1 MNFVATALL
10 CLLAGPLIPLAT
22 AQHRPAHK
30 PQAADPAPS
39 AATANRAYL
48 SERYVIEEYNTIF
61 RFENDG
67 RGERTL
73 VARIRIQ
80 NDAAAKQFSELSFD
94 FDANTE
100 ELTASF
106 VRVRKP
112 DGTAINAGPEAITEE
127 TASAVRDAPAYANAK
142 EKHISVPPLQPGD
155 VLEYEI
161 VTRVIRPK
169 AAGEF
174 WTQHAF
180 LKNAIVL
187 DERLEI
193 RVPQGRSVTI
203 RSANFP
209 YSTDAISSKGR
220 VIYRWKHSNLARPAE
235 DNESPSPS
243 QPKRQSDIQLT
254 TFTSWDDVSRWYAKI
269 ARNSTEPTPEIRAKA
284 AELIAN
290 RSSGLDKIQALYE
303 YVARTIR
310 YVDLPFGA
318 GGFAPHSAAEV
329 FKNQYGDAK
338 DKHALLAAMLQ
349 TAGVNADA
357 VLIPQSQKLD
367 VSSPS
372 PSQFDHVVTSTAY
385 GGKIIWMDSA
395 PEVAPFEFLSPSL
408 RHKPALLVASD
419 GTGKIVETPAD
430 PPFLSTQRVEVEG
443 RVSDLGKL
451 AAHIHYQI
459 RGDNEFV
466 LRLAFRRTPASQWR
480 DLGQTI
486 LTLDGL
492 HGDVTLAK
500 SSDPL
505 DTRQPFE
512 VDLEYTQSNFL
523 DWSSKKAKVALPLLS
538 IGTPDAPKNS
548 AQPIALGS
556 PLDVATRLKLSLP
569 SGFVAETPVG
579 IAVTRDYAEFKS
591 SYRFQDRT
599 LTAQRSL
606 AFKMRDLPASRRGDY
621 LAFTHALDADQAQP
635 LVVENSAPG
644 TPVVPPEATASDLFD
659 AGSAALAAANATSAI
674 PLLERAVALDPAH
687 KEAWNDLGLA
697 HLRLAH
703 FDQAAAAFEKQL
715 QVNPSDP
722 HAHNYLGLAF
732 EQQQKYDEAAAAF
745 RKQIEIDPLDTIAHA
760 ALGTILLAQHQYFEA
775 APELDKAAVLSPR
788 KAELQISLGQAYI
801 NLGQNG
807 KAAEAFDRAAEI
819 SPTPA
824 IWNNAAYNLADHKV
838 ELAKAQK
845 YAESAVSATAA
856 HLAKIDLAHATS
868 GQFAKVTSLGNY
880 WDTLGWVYFQK
891 GDLDSAERY
900 IRAAWLLDQH
910 GEIADHLAQI
920 HEKRGNKNEAIRTY
934 ALALAAPHSSPDTR
948 ARLTL
953 LLGGN
958 AQINELVQQ
967 AAPALIRL
975 HTLPAGKLFNEDAQ
989 AEFAILLSP
998 GKIPPHS
1005 ARVESVRFLGG
1016 NEKLRPFADR
1026 LRSLDYGP
1034 LFPDAS
1040 PVKLIR
1046 RGTLSCS
1053 AAGAECSLIL
1063 RLGDEDEPS
1072 TVN

>member
-1 MNFVATALL
+1 VNFVATALL
-10 CLLAGPLIPLAT
+10 CLLARPLIPLAT
-22 AQHRPAHK
+22 AQHRPAHN
-30 PQAADPAPS
+30 PQTADPAPF
-39 AATANRAYL
+39 AATANGAYL
-48 SERYVIEEYNTIF
+48 SEPYVIEEYNTTF

-67 RGERTL
+67 RGERRL
-73 VARIRIQ
+73 AARIRIQ

-112 DGTAINAGPEAITEE
+112 DGTAIDAGPEAITEE
-127 TASAVRDAPAYANAK
+127 TASAVRDAPAYANARQK
-142 EKHISVPPLQPGD
+142 RIAVPPLQPGE

-169 AAGEF
+169 AASEF
-174 WTQHAF
+174 WAQHAF
-180 LKNAIVL
+180 LKNAIIL

-193 RVPQGRSVTI
+193 SVPQGRSVTI

-220 VIYRWKHSNLARPAE
+220 VIYRWKHSNLALPAD
-235 DNESPSPS
+235 DNESQPPS
-243 QPKRQSDIQLT
+243 QAKITRQPDIQLT
-254 TFTSWDDVSRWYAKI
+254 TFTSWGDVSRWYAKI

-290 RSSGLDKIQALYE
+290 SSTELDKIQALYE

-310 YVDLPFGA
+310 YVDSPFGA

-349 TAGVNADA
+349 AAGVNADA
-357 VLIPQSQKLD
+357 VLVPQSQKLD
-367 VSSPS
+367 ISSPS
-372 PSQFDHVVTSTAY
+372 PSQFGHVITRAAY
-385 GGKIIWMDSA
+385 GSGIIWMDSA

-408 RHKPALLVASD
+408 RHKAALLVTSD

-486 LTLDGL
+486 LTLDGV

-512 VDLEYTQSNFL
+512 VDLEYAQSNFL

-538 IGTPDAPKNS
+538 IGTPDAPKSS

-556 PLDVATRLKLSLP
+556 PLDVATRLKLLLP

-591 SYRFQDRT
+591 SYRFLDRT

-606 AFKMRDLPASRRGDY
+606 DFKMRGLPASRRGDY

-644 TPVVPPEATASDLFD
+644 MPVVPPEATASDLFD
-659 AGSAALAAANATSAI
+659 AGSAALAAANPKSAI
-674 PLLERAVALDPAH
+674 PLLERAVALEPAH

-703 FDQAAAAFEKQL
+703 FDRAAAAFEKQL
-715 QVNPSDP
+715 QVNPSDA

-745 RKQIEIDPLDTIAHA
+745 RQQIEIDPLDTVAHA

-775 APELDKAAVLSPR
+775 VPELDKATVLSPR

-819 SPTPA
+819 SPTAA

-845 YAESAVSATAA
+845 YAEYAVSATAA
-856 HLAKIDLAHATS
+856 DLAKIDLAHVTS
-868 GQFAKVTSLGNY
+868 EQIAKVASMGNY

-920 HEKRGNKNEAIRTY
+920 HEKHGKKDEAIRTY
-934 ALALAAPHSSPDTR
+934 ALALAAPHSNPDTR

-975 HTLPAGKLFNEDAQ
+975 RTLPAGKLFNEDAQ

-998 GKIPPHS
+998 GKIPPNS
-1005 ARVESVRFLGG
+1005 ARVEAVRFLVG
-1016 NEKLRPFADR
+1016 NEKLRAFADR

-1040 PVKLIR
+1040 PVKLVR

-1053 AAGAECSLIL
+1053 AAGAECSFIL
-1063 RLGDEDEPS
+1063 HLGDEPS
-1072 TVN
+1072 TNN